1 MSVGAIN
8 PPNSGACPYA
18 SRTVIAPKKNGSM
31 RMCDDY
37 RDVNPQTE
45 KHLFSLQRIDQMWQT
60 LSCTRYVSSLD
71 LLIGFHQVEV
81 NPRDRVKT
89 ALLTH
94 CGLNVDNVMTFGL
107 CNASATFQRLM
118 ERVLETIIG
127 LCVFV
132 YIDDVL
138 TYAEPHLQLIE
149 YFKRSQ
155 TFRKGWA

>member
-1 MSVGAIN
+1 
-8 PPNSGACPYA
+8 
-18 SRTVIAPKKNGSM
+18 
-31 RMCDDY
+31 
-37 RDVNPQTE
+37 
-45 KHLFSLQRIDQMWQT
+45 
-60 LSCTRYVSSLD
+60 
-71 LLIGFHQVEV
+71 
-81 NPRDRVKT
+81 
-89 ALLTH
+89 
-94 CGLNVDNVMTFGL
+94 MTFGL